1 MDGSQKTVQ
10 TTRAEWDQQLAAYPN
25 IKEAYDAG
33 QIRVVGTQPAVA
45 AEPPA
50 RGSVPST
57 TSPGITAEPPAR
69 GNLPTTFDPVAAAVR
84 TATPIDTLAS
94 MVAQVQGSRRKPS
107 RTMPINIAQG
117 ISGLLQG
124 KQDAHWAEAYLND
137 TARLAWAR
145 ENQASGKTVDP
156 RDTPVDY
163 IETWK
168 DAFYGS
174 DHNVPLVK
182 ELDQQMIDYAASK
195 TPANKPFDWHLA
207 FGQNGEK
214 GLISQQFTQIDCG
227 PNAFATIARS
237 RGVNMTPEQ
246 ALPFAERYG
255 YHNGSEFTGPE
266 NYARM
271 LRNELGLDAKTG
283 RLDEVGWSAIDKELA
298 EGRPVTL
305 SSPGHYW
312 VVTGKNDQGQYYAG
326 ATNTFLKYRQGQN
339 WVDKGAFSFGG
350 PADTYIT
357 AKGDVNPQARAIKE
371 MHLQPPAMT
380 MQSTRENLTQRVPV
394 PRTTNT
400 LSGPAPTDMN
410 QTLRD
415 GRRRLSQSTTD
426 DSGADQAVADNA
438 PRGPIRDLEVDPR
451 LGEADQENVWS
462 DNQPVRHSL
471 MTEFQ
476 QRPKDERQA
485 IFETAMDQGLDA
497 EGITGAE
504 KDRWKTAM
512 REITQGGGRL
522 AGVPAED
529 PDLNPFMISG
539 EAGGTPARARGSSAT
554 GYFQL
559 IGSNPSG
566 SDFGFR
572 GYIPKEYGGNRY
584 HPVAQVRQ
592 FVRAINASS
601 NFRGN
606 PDAVIANKRANGH
619 YNIIIQPTAPW

>member
-1 MDGSQKTVQ
+1 
-10 TTRAEWDQQLAAYPN
+10 
-25 IKEAYDAG
+25 
-33 QIRVVGTQPAVA
+33 
-45 AEPPA
+45 
-50 RGSVPST
+50 
-57 TSPGITAEPPAR
+57 
-69 GNLPTTFDPVAAAVR
+69 
-84 TATPIDTLAS
+84 
-94 MVAQVQGSRRKPS
+94 
-107 RTMPINIAQG
+107 
-117 ISGLLQG
+117 
-124 KQDAHWAEAYLND
+124 LND

-227 PNAFATIARS
+227 PNAFSTIARS
-237 RGVNMTPEQ
+237 RGLNMTPQQ
-246 ALPFAERYG
+246 ALPFAQQHG
-255 YHNGSEFTGPE
+255 YHNGNEFTGPE

-271 LRNELGLDAKTG
+271 LRSELGLDAKTG
-283 RLDEVGWSAIDKELA
+283 RLDQAGWSAIDKELA

-357 AKGDVNPQARAIKE
+357 AKGDVDPNARAIKE

-400 LSGPAPTDMN
+400 LTAPAAPAAQAGYGRNGGGTYAAPASDMN
-410 QTLRD
+410 QTIR
-415 GRRRLSQSTTD
+415 GTRMQMMSQSGPYDPDIPGNQGSRNPVPDVALDRAVAEPPPRPPDIAWWDDADPSAGLMAGEGRGKDVGAHVWQAAYENGDHDARFATLVGGLVNGEGGFSGKTD
-426 DSGADQAVADNA
+426 NVGAVGIFQFDPRYNEGKEFASWLKLHNIQDDPNHAARNVDLAMGYYAPYLKDAYDRAVARGVTDENELITAMVKEPSRRGYGHNSGASGANLQNY
-438 PRGPIRDLEVDPR
+438 I
-451 LGEADQENVWS
+451 
-462 DNQPVRHSL
+462 
-471 MTEFQ
+471 
-476 QRPKDERQA
+476 
-485 IFETAMDQGLDA
+485 QGLQ
-497 EGITGAE
+497 EYKRG
-504 KDRWKTAM
+504 
-512 REITQGGGRL
+512 QFRL
-522 AGVPAED
+522 LA
-529 PDLNPFMISG
+529 
-539 EAGGTPARARGSSAT
+539 PAR
-554 GYFQL
+554 
-559 IGSNPSG
+559 
-566 SDFGFR
+566 
-572 GYIPKEYGGNRY
+572 
-584 HPVAQVRQ
+584 
-592 FVRAINASS
+592 
-601 NFRGN
+601 
-606 PDAVIANKRANGH
+606 
-619 YNIIIQPTAPW
+619 W